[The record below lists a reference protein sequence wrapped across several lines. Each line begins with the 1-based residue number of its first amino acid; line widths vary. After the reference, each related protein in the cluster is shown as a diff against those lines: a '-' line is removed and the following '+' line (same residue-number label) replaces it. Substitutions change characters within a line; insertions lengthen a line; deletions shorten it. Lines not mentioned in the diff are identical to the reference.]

1 MKNYCRLAL
10 IAVTLGF
17 YACQGNEDE
26 IDTQAPIIN
35 MAFDEAFPQQC
46 EVLQRGETYTIETLF
61 TDNFELGSYSLDI
74 HHNFDHHTHS
84 TDVTECER
92 QPIKEAVNPW
102 LIIEGHEI
110 PSGQKSHRISLPLSV
125 PTDVDTGD
133 YHLMIKLTDK
143 EGWQTIKGIW
153 IIVQ

>member
-1 MKNYCRLAL
+1 MKNYFRLAL
-10 IAVTLGF
+10 LAVTVGF
-17 YACQGNEDE
+17 YACGGNEDE
-26 IDTQAPIIN
+26 IDTEAPIIN

-46 EVLQRGETYTIETLF
+46 EVLQRGETYSVEALF

-92 QPIKEAVNPW
+92 QPAKEAVNPW

-110 PSGQKSHRISLPLSV
+110 PSRQKSHRISLPLSV
-125 PTDVDTGD
+125 PTEVDTGD

-153 IIVQ
+153 IIIR

>member
-1 MKNYCRLAL
+1 MRNYFRLAL
-10 IAVTLGF
+10 LAVTLGF
-17 YACQGNEDE
+17 YACGGNEDQ
-26 IDTQAPIIN
+26 IDTEAPIIN

-46 EVLQRGETYTIETLF
+46 EVLQRGQTYTIEALF

-84 TDVTECER
+84 TYVTECER
-92 QPIKEAVNPW
+92 QPKKEAVNPW

-110 PSGQKSHRISLPLSV
+110 PGGQKSHRISLALSV

-133 YHLMIKLTDK
+133 YHLMIKLTDR
-143 EGWQTIKGIW
+143 EGWQTIKGIS
-153 IIVQ
+153 ISVR